1 MEEQGRPQGA
11 ETGTDRRLPGP
22 DPDWKAKYRA
32 EWLTGGLVLGLAL
45 FAVMGLEY
53 LLRGVRAQAGWV
65 GLLLAVAPLAVL
77 VAVLVIYG
85 RRGAALRGA
94 RFTYGKAFGFSL
106 WICLLSGIIYGTGI
120 FLLLEVVDPVYFG
133 RTFEQALTVYLQ
145 AGMLTVQEGRELMEL
160 MHSLPFMVV
169 SGILAMVLQG
179 GFVALFT
186 SAVVRY
192 RVNQ

>member
-1 MEEQGRPQGA
+1 MEEQERPQGA

-22 DPDWKAKYRA
+22 DPDWKQKYRV

-45 FAVMGLEY
+45 FAMMGLEY
-53 LLRGVRAQAGWV
+53 LLRGVRTGWI
-65 GLLLAVAPLAVL
+65 GLLLSVAPLAVL
-77 VAVLVIYG
+77 VAVLVVYG
-85 RRGAALRGA
+85 RRAAALRGPG
-94 RFTYGKAFGFSL
+94 FTYGKAFGFSL
-106 WICLLSGIIYGTGI
+106 WICLLSGIIYGTGM

-133 RTFEQALTVYLQ
+133 RMFEQVLTIYLRS
-145 AGMLTVQEGRELMEL
+145 GMLTVQEGREVMAM

-169 SGILAMVLQG
+169 GGMLAMVLQG

-186 SAVVRY
+186 AAVVRY